1 MSARALAGGLVL
13 LLLAAAA
20 VDAAAPAAELLRGLR
35 VIPLA
40 AAPPPLSLPRLED
53 GRTVTLEQL
62 RGRPVLV
69 YFWASW

>member
-20 VDAAAPAAELLRGLR
+20 VDAAAPGAELLRGLR

-40 AAPPPLSLPRLED
+40 APPPPLSLQRLED

-62 RGRPVLV
+62 RGHPVLV